1 MAITLDKLGIIKTFN
16 RPSVS
21 NDNSYSE
28 SLFKTLKYQLQNPM
42 EAFESLGEAS
52 EWAESFVKWYNDEHL
67 HSGIKYVTPSQRFR
81 GEDKTIL
88 KMRADLYEKTM
99 AKNPLRWINKST
111 KNWNRIESVFLNKRK
126 DQIEG
131 HLS

>member
-1 MAITLDKLGIIKTFN
+1 
-16 RPSVS
+16 
-21 NDNSYSE
+21 
-28 SLFKTLKYQLQNPM
+28 M

-52 EWAESFVKWYNDEHL
+52 EWAENFVKWYNDEHL
-67 HSGIKYVTPSQRFR
+67 HSGIKYVTPGQRFR